1 MSEEVGRYLWDGSG
15 VPDPEVA
22 RLEQLLGRYRYDA
35 PLRPLPTRA
44 PSRRPRLVLA
54 FALASAAL
62 LACVV
67 LLASL
72 RFRWQPGAAWA
83 VEAVSGAPQLDGKRL
98 RESGRLGVGQELVTD
113 ADSRARIRVAR
124 IGVVEVEPNS
134 RVRLL
139 ATTSNHHRIELERGK
154 IRARTWAP
162 PFTFAVDT
170 PSAQAYDVGCAY
182 TLEVDEHGNGL
193 LLVTSGWVELE
204 GDEWETMVPEGAAA
218 ESRPGVGPGSSYYQD
233 ASPAFKTALREINFG
248 PGSGPAH
255 QAALSTLLQ
264 QARKRD
270 LITLLNLMLRLPPQE
285 RGQVYDRAAQLSP
298 PPPGVTRDA
307 VVRGEHMALEPW
319 WQNLGLG
326 NVKRWWIYWKDALM
340 L

>member
-1 MSEEVGRYLWDGSG
+1 MSEELDRYLWEGSG
-15 VPDPEVA
+15 TPDPEIA
-22 RLEQLLGRYRYDA
+22 RLEQVLGRYRHNA
-35 PLRPLPTRA
+35 PLRPLPA
-44 PSRRPRLVLA
+44 PSRRPRLLLA
-54 FALASAAL
+54 FALASAAVL
-62 LACVV
+62 VCVA

-72 RFRWQPGAAWA
+72 RFRWQPGAPWA
-83 VEAVSGAPQLDGKRL
+83 VEAVSGAPQLDGKLL
-98 RESGRLGVGQELVTD
+98 RAPGRLGVGQELVTD
-113 ADSRARIRVAR
+113 AASRARIRVAR
-124 IGVVEVEPNS
+124 IGVVDVEPNS
-134 RVRLL
+134 RLRLL
-139 ATTSNHHRIELERGK
+139 TTTSDRHRIALERGK

-204 GDEWETMVPEGAAA
+204 GDEWETMVPQGAAA
-218 ESRPGVGPGSSYYQD
+218 ESRPGVGPGSAYYQD
-233 ASPAFKTALREINFG
+233 ASPAFQAALREINFG
-248 PGSGPAH
+248 PGSGDRH
-255 QAALSTLLQ
+255 VAALRTLLL

-285 RGQVYDRAAQLSP
+285 RGQVYDRTAQLSP
-298 PPPGVTRDA
+298 PPPGVTRAA
-307 VVRGEHMALEPW
+307 VVRGDHMALEPW
-319 WQNLGLG
+319 WQSLGLG